1 MNFEFVCLGT
11 GCPVA
16 TPMRMGPAHLVIAGE
31 TKLLIDCG
39 SGVTQRLVEAGTRG
53 ADLDALI
60 VTHYHSDHVIDFW
73 QLIVSSWHQGR
84 TRPLRVIATAPAIAH
99 FKKQIESFS
108 DEVALRI
115 AHEQRPST
123 DALNVSFEELRAGT
137 FEIGAV
143 TITAFEVDHRPVAP
157 AFGLAFEAADRKIVF
172 SGDTAPCDALTR
184 AAQNADLL
192 VQEVFV
198 DREMQPTPGVRSA
211 ATVASV
217 MAYHTTPSQAA
228 RIASEAHVRALMLTH
243 LVPPAADRVAL
254 LKEIR
259 TDFSGA
265 AIVGEDLMRF
275 DAVNRI
281 VRLGAA
287 TIAL

>member
-16 TPMRMGPAHLVIAGE
+16 TALRMGPAHLVIAGD
-31 TKLLIDCG
+31 TKILIDCG

-84 TRPLRVIATAPAIAH
+84 TKPWRVIATAPAIAH
-99 FKKQIESFS
+99 FRKQIDSFA
-108 DEVALRI
+108 DEIALRI
-115 AHEQRPST
+115 AHEHRPST
-123 DALNVSFEELRAGT
+123 EGLNINFEELREGT
-137 FEIGAV
+137 LDFNGV
-143 TITAFEVDHRPVAP
+143 TVTAFAVDHRPVAP
-157 AFGLAFEAADRKIVF
+157 AYGLIFEAADRKIVF
-172 SGDTAPCDALTR
+172 SGDTAPCDALSR

-211 ATVASV
+211 ETVASV
-217 MAYHTTPSQAA
+217 KAYHTTPSQAA
-228 RIASEAHVRALMLTH
+228 TIAREAHVRALMLTH

-259 TDFSGA
+259 AGFSGA

-281 VRLGAA
+281 MRHGNTAV
-287 TIAL
+287 AL

>member
-16 TPMRMGPAHLVIAGE
+16 TPARMGPAHLVIAGE
-31 TKLLIDCG
+31 TKILIDCG

-53 ADLDALI
+53 ADLAALI
-60 VTHYHSDHVIDFW
+60 VTHYHSDHVVDFW

-84 TRPLRVIATAPAIAH
+84 TKPWRVIATAPAIAH
-99 FKKQIESFS
+99 FRKQIDSFA

-123 DALNVSFEELRAGT
+123 EGLKVEFEELRAG
-137 FEIGAV
+137 AV
-143 TITAFEVDHRPVAP
+143 AFDGIAVTAFEVDHRPVAP
-157 AFGLAFEAADRKIVF
+157 AFGLVFEAAGRTLVF
-172 SGDTAPCDALTR
+172 SGDTAPCDALTS

-211 ATVASV
+211 ATVESV
-217 MAYHTTPSQAA
+217 KAYHTTPAQAA
-228 RIASEAHVRALMLTH
+228 AIARDARVLALMLTH
-243 LVPPAADRVAL
+243 LVPPAADRVTL

-259 TDFSGA
+259 AGFSGP

-275 DAVNRI
+275 DLVNRI
-281 VRLGAA
+281 VRSGNSVV
-287 TIAL
+287 AL

>member
-1 MNFEFVCLGT
+1 MNFELVCLGT

-16 TPMRMGPAHLVIAGE
+16 TPERMGPAHLVLADDQKI
-31 TKLLIDCG
+31 LIDCG
-39 SGVTQRLVEAGTRG
+39 SGVTQRLVQAGTRG

-84 TRPLRVIATAPAIAH
+84 TKPWRVIATPPAIAH
-99 FKKQIESFS
+99 MKKQIDSFA
-108 DEVALRI
+108 DEIALRI
-115 AHEQRPST
+115 AHEHRPST
-123 DALNVSFEELRAGT
+123 EGLRIEFEELRAGVLS
-137 FEIGAV
+137 FNGV
-143 TITAFEVDHRPVAP
+143 HVTAFEVDHRPVAP
-157 AFGLAFEAADRKIVF
+157 AYGLIFAMAERKLVF
-172 SGDTAPCDALTR
+172 SGDTAPCEALSN

-217 MAYHTTPSQAA
+217 KAYHTTPAQAA
-228 RIASEAHVRALMLTH
+228 AIAREAKVRALMLTH
-243 LVPPAADRVAL
+243 LVPPAADRAAL
-254 LKEIR
+254 LREIR
-259 TDFSGA
+259 ADYAGP

-275 DAVNRI
+275 DVIHRI
-281 VRLGAA
+281 VKSGQ
-287 TIAL
+287 TVFAL